1 LATPPIQRVPVSG
14 ASQSP
19 AIAILQRLPFS
30 SAYHSPAITILQHL
44 PFSSYFVSSHFL
56 SPDTSF
62 HAYSQPFFRLCPTE
76 AIIVKKPASI
86 ISDAV
91 RAVDSGLIN
100 TSQKEGWTR
109 RRGMDLIYP
118 DLSLLGIC
126 SYILVYSSY
135 LTYVA
140 CSSYLKVDG

>member
-1 LATPPIQRVPVSG
+1 
-14 ASQSP
+14 
-19 AIAILQRLPFS
+19 
-30 SAYHSPAITILQHL
+30 
-44 PFSSYFVSSHFL
+44 
-56 SPDTSF
+56 
-62 HAYSQPFFRLCPTE
+62 
-76 AIIVKKPASI
+76 VKKPASI
-86 ISDAV
+86 ISDVV

-100 TSQKEGWTR
+100 TSQKEEWTR